1 MAMLTTSTTE
11 PSCPVVEQ
19 RVILHDVS
27 WATYEELLADLA
39 NQSAVRLAY
48 SQGTLEIMSPSTE
61 HEIYNRII
69 ALLVDI
75 LAEEISVNI
84 KRLGS
89 STFKR
94 DDLER
99 GFEPDSCF
107 YVQNFD
113 RVKGKF
119 HINLVDD
126 PPPDLVVEVDVT
138 SGSLNKLPIY
148 AKVGVPEIWRYDG
161 HELGIH
167 KLSDADY
174 LRSEQSLA
182 FPSATSRMIT
192 DLIERTKNLDG
203 LDLVRSIRALV
214 RENLKSE
221 KSK

>member
-1 MAMLTTSTTE
+1 MNTLTTSRTE
-11 PSCPVVEQ
+11 SIGPTAEQ

-27 WATYEELLADLA
+27 WTTYEELLADLA

-48 SQGTLEIMSPSTE
+48 YQGTLEIMSPSTE

-75 LAEEISVNI
+75 LAEEIGVDI

-94 DDLER
+94 DDLKR

-107 YVQNFD
+107 YIQSFD

-119 HINLVDD
+119 HIDLAND

-138 SGSLNKLPIY
+138 SGSLNKFPIY
-148 AKVGVPEIWRYDG
+148 AQVGVPEIWRYDG
-161 HELGIH
+161 HELSIH
-167 KLSDADY
+167 KLTGSNYIKA
-174 LRSEQSLA
+174 EQSSA
-182 FPSATSRMIT
+182 FPRITSHIISN
-192 DLIERTKNLDG
+192 LVERTKNLDG
-203 LDLVRSIRALV
+203 LELVRSIRTLV
-214 RENLKSE
+214 KEHLKNS
-221 KSK
+221 